1 MNYTTRPISTWLGTR
16 TGPRTHARFKVSY
29 GVSEDLLL
37 RELQH
42 LRAKDVVLEIDI
54 QASDL
59 RLDGTLRA
67 NAKPQGP
74 RVCLYASTKH
84 GPLMMPCDTFT
95 DWRHNVRAIALS
107 LEALR
112 QVDRYGCAARGEQY
126 RGWTAIPASTSMTTR
141 VEAAWQLLY
150 DTVGRARGGRQT
162 IQAEGDD
169 RDRAEMESLFRE
181 AALFVHPDAGGSHD
195 LMSAVNRAR
204 ETILLDLGER

>member
-1 MNYTTRPISTWLGTR
+1 MNYTTRPISTWPGTR
-16 TGPRTHARFKVSY
+16 TGPRTTSRFKATY
-29 GVSEDLLL
+29 GASEDLLL

-54 QASDL
+54 SASDL

-67 NAKPQGP
+67 NARPQGP

-95 DWRHNVRAIALS
+95 DWRWNVRAIALS

-126 RGWTAIPASTSMTTR
+126 RGWTAIPASTSMTTK
-141 VEAAWQLLY
+141 VEAAWRLLADILGG
-150 DTVGRARGGRQT
+150 DTPSP
-162 IQAEGDD
+162 
-169 RDRAEMESLFRE
+169 RDRAALDRCYRD
-181 AALFVHPDAGGSHD
+181 AAKVAHPDAGGTEER
-195 LMSAVNRAR
+195 MAAVNRAR

>member
-1 MNYTTRPISTWLGTR
+1 VNYTTRPISTWPGTR
-16 TGPRTHARFKVSY
+16 NGGPTHSRFKATY
-29 GVSEDLLL
+29 AASEDLLL

-42 LRAKDVVLEIDI
+42 LGAKDVVLEIDI

-67 NAKPQGP
+67 NAKPQGR

-84 GPLMMPCDTFT
+84 GPLMMPCDTYW
-95 DWRHNVRAIALS
+95 DWRDNIRAIALS

-126 RGWTAIPASTSMTTR
+126 RGWTAIPASTGLTTR
-141 VEAAWQLLY
+141 VEAAWQLLK
-150 DTVGRARGGRQT
+150 DMSKSGEIRA
-162 IQAEGDD
+162 
-169 RDRAEMESLFRE
+169 RDRAGLELLYRD
-181 AALFVHPDAGGSHD
+181 AARMAHPDCGGTD
-195 LMSAVNRAR
+195 EGMAAVNRAR

>member
-1 MNYTTRPISTWLGTR
+1 VKHTTRPISNWPGKR
-16 TGPRTHARFKVSY
+16 AGPRISSPFRATY
-29 GVSEDLLL
+29 GASEDLLL
-37 RELQH
+37 EELER
-42 LRAKDVVLEIDI
+42 LEARDVVIEIDVST
-54 QASDL
+54 SDL

-95 DWRHNVRAIALS
+95 DWRANIRAIALS

-112 QVDRYGCAARGEQY
+112 RVDRYGCSATGEQY

-141 VEAAWQLLY
+141 VEASWDILA
-150 DTVGRARGGRQT
+150 
-162 IQAEGDD
+162 
-169 RDRAEMESLFRE
+169 RE
-181 AALFVHPDAGGSHD
+181 AAGVAGSEIKPEHRDRSTLDRYYREAAKMAHPDAGGTEER
-195 LMSAVNRAR
+195 MAAVNRAR